1 MMCCSALGS
10 PRMAHI
16 VNKITGVAALIKV
29 LLMLQHGSI
38 PLQTN
43 FSTLNPKIPALEPD
57 KMIIPRN
64 TTDWTAQFKAAC
76 INNYG
81 AAGSNATM
89 IVTQAPSA
97 RLENLQILLPKRHLK
112 KVPVYIS
119 ANTKGALD
127 AYSKALMVTIA
138 RLPNSISD
146 DGALAS
152 LAFNLN
158 FKQNRA
164 LPYFI
169 SGTVDS
175 ITALKRNLESVNE

>member
-1 MMCCSALGS
+1 
-10 PRMAHI
+10 
-16 VNKITGVAALIKV
+16 
-29 LLMLQHGSI
+29 MLQHSSI

-43 FSTLNPKIPALEPD
+43 FSILNPKIPALEPD
-57 KMIIPRN
+57 KMIIPRS

-97 RLENLQILLPKRHLK
+97 QLANVQVRLPKRHLR

-119 ANTKGALD
+119 ANTKGALN
-127 AYSKALMVTIA
+127 AYCKALMVTIG
-138 RLPNSISD
+138 RLPNSVSD
-146 DGALAS
+146 DCALDS

-175 ITALKRNLESVNE
+175 IAALEQTLKSNNE

>member
-1 MMCCSALGS
+1 M
-10 PRMAHI
+10 HI
-16 VNKITGVAALIKV
+16 ANNITGVAALIKV

-38 PLQTN
+38 PVQTN

-57 KMIIPRN
+57 KMIIPRH

-97 RLENLQILLPKRHLK
+97 RLEDLQNRVHKPHLR
-112 KVPVYIS
+112 KVPIYIS

-127 AYSKALMVTIA
+127 AYCKALLMTVS
-138 RLPNSISD
+138 RLPNGIND

-152 LAFNLN
+152 LVFNLN
-158 FKQNRA
+158 FKQNRS
-164 LPYFI
+164 LPYFL

-175 ITALKRNLESVNE
+175 ITALERDLKSVNE

>member
-1 MMCCSALGS
+1 
-10 PRMAHI
+10 
-16 VNKITGVAALIKV
+16 
-29 LLMLQHGSI
+29 MLQHGSI

-97 RLENLQILLPKRHLK
+97 KLESLHVTLPKRHLRK
-112 KVPVYIS
+112 FPVYIS
-119 ANTKGALD
+119 ANSKGALD
-127 AYSKALMVTIA
+127 AYCKALMVTIS
-138 RLPNSISD
+138 RLPSCMDEND
-146 DGALAS
+146 ALAS

-169 SGTVDS
+169 SRTVDG
-175 ITALKRNLESVNE
+175 IEALKRNLDSANE

>member
-1 MMCCSALGS
+1 MVHVA
-10 PRMAHI
+10 
-16 VNKITGVAALIKV
+16 NKMTGVAALIKV

-43 FSTLNPKIPALEPD
+43 FSTLNPKIPALEPA
-57 KMIIPRN
+57 KMIIPRK
-64 TTDWTAQFKAAC
+64 TTGWTAQFKAAC

-89 IVTQAPSA
+89 VVTQAPSA
-97 RLENLQILLPKRHLK
+97 RLENLQNRLPKRHLR
-112 KVPVYIS
+112 KVPIYIS

-127 AYSKALMVTIA
+127 AYCKALMMTIA
-138 RLPNSISD
+138 RLPSSISD

-158 FKQNRA
+158 FKQNRS
-164 LPYFI
+164 LPYFV

-175 ITALKRNLESVNE
+175 IAALERDLESANE